1 MGDGEE
7 EQVTAIEPAG
17 ADAVDAAV
25 EEADTAVAPA
35 RRERPT
41 PWLLLAA
48 VTVVV
53 VPLQVALRPLID
65 IDLYWHLLIG
75 QEILGGTPVAEAA
88 RGWSYAPVPD
98 TWITT
103 QWLAEVLFAK
113 LYELGGFNALIL
125 YRALTALAA
134 LAVLGLV
141 TLRGRPARAAVWPF
155 ALGGVAVAM
164 ASQERSQQLTYVL
177 APLVGWWALRLWREG
192 RLPRWWAAL
201 PLVVVWANF
210 HGGWLILPMA
220 LVIAAVARAIDH
232 GLRDRAAWLAV
243 GLAALCFPAAA
254 ISPAGLDNAFAF
266 LRFSSATVSI
276 AEWKHVIVWD
286 WQGISLTLTALLVVV
301 AWARGRARPTWGE
314 VVLVLTLLAFG
325 YQAWRSIAPTVLM
338 LAPIVAGILA
348 RALGEPD
355 PREGTAPQP
364 MHRVLVGAWIVAAVL
379 APVLALTSPE
389 SEQPGIPVDAI
400 STLADAPG
408 PLRVLN
414 TYNLSGPIL
423 WYGGGPGHLQLGVD
437 GRADR
442 YGAEWIQRYTE
453 DLPNV
458 APGWEELLAELS
470 PDVAV
475 LSTTEPLSQVL
486 VAQKGW
492 VEVARDDEAETV
504 VLRAPTTPA
513 WTDEG

>member
-1 MGDGEE
+1 MTTTGAEQAEQAGDDR
-7 EQVTAIEPAG
+7 PA
-17 ADAVDAAV
+17 AA
-25 EEADTAVAPA
+25 AS
-35 RRERPT
+35 RPV

-48 VTVVV
+48 VTVVI
-53 VPLQVALRPLID
+53 VPLQTALRPLSD
-65 IDLYWHLLIG
+65 IDLYWHILIG
-75 QEILGGTPVAEAA
+75 QQILGGTPVAEAA

-98 TWITT
+98 TWVST

-113 LYELGGFNALIL
+113 LYELGGFEALIL
-125 YRALTALAA
+125 YRAATALAA
-134 LAVLGLV
+134 LAVLAAV

-155 ALGGVAVAM
+155 ALGSVAVAM
-164 ASQERSQQLTYVL
+164 ASQERSQQLTYIL

-192 RLPRWWAAL
+192 RLPRWWVVL
-201 PLVVVWANF
+201 PLVVVWSNF

-232 GLRDRAAWLAV
+232 GLRDRAAWLSV
-243 GLAALCFPAAA
+243 GLAALCFPAACIA
-254 ISPAGLDNAFAF
+254 PAGLGNAFAF

-286 WQGISLTLTALLVVV
+286 WQGISLTLTALIVVV

-314 VVLVLTLLAFG
+314 VVLVLALLAFG
-325 YQAWRSIAPTVLM
+325 YQAWRSIAPAVLM
-338 LAPIVAGILA
+338 LAPVVAGILA
-348 RALGEPD
+348 RALDEPD
-355 PREGTAPQP
+355 PRTDQGPQP
-364 MHRVLVGAWIVAAVL
+364 MHRVLVGAWIASIVL
-379 APVLALTSPE
+379 VPVVALTSPQTT
-389 SEQPGIPVDAI
+389 QPGIPVELI

-408 PLRVLN
+408 PLKVLN

-423 WYGGGPGHLQLGVD
+423 WYGGGPGHLVLGVD
-437 GRADR
+437 GRADM
-442 YGAEWIQRYTE
+442 YGAEWIQRFTE
-453 DLPNV
+453 DLPTV
-458 APGWEELLAELS
+458 QPGWEDLLAEIS

-486 VAQKGW
+486 VEQKGW

-504 VLRAPTTPA
+504 LLRAPTTPA